1 LIKLLIKYQESNVYK
16 GGKFLMDFEISEE
29 NRMFREAIR
38 DFAEREIAPL
48 VEEAEATHSFPI
60 PLFRK
65 MGEQGFLCPRYPLE
79 MGGGGGD
86 KITECI
92 MVEELCRINVGIA
105 GSLMVQSGLATAPIY
120 RYGSEEQ
127 KEKFLLPAI
136 RGEKI
141 GAFGLT
147 EPDVGS
153 DAAAIKTKAVRDGD
167 SYIINGTKMF
177 ITNGPI
183 CDYVVVAAY
192 TDPSRRGEGINLFI
206 VEKGTPGFTVSRKL
220 DKVGNFSA
228 ETGELVFEDCR
239 VPVGNRIGER
249 EGGGFAQLADTLI
262 SGRITYGARCTGT
275 GQAAYELTFKYAQ
288 ERVQFGK
295 PIGKYQIN
303 RFRIAEM
310 AMYLDVMRSYTYRV
324 AWMYDQG
331 KKVRKESSMV
341 KLFTAEILQKI
352 LADAMQ
358 IHGGYGYM
366 MEYPIQRFWRDGR
379 LFTVTE
385 GTSEIQ
391 HLVIANELGL

>member
-1 LIKLLIKYQESNVYK
+1 
-16 GGKFLMDFEISEE
+16 MDFEFSEE
-29 NRMFREAIR
+29 NRIFQDAIR
-38 DFAEREIAPL
+38 DFALKEIAPL
-48 VEEAEATHSFPI
+48 VDEAEETGVFPKE
-60 PLFRK
+60 LFRR
-65 MGEQGFLCPRYPLE
+65 MGAQGFLCPRYPVEL
-79 MGGGGGD
+79 GGGGGD

-92 MVEELCRINVGIA
+92 MVEELNRICPGIA
-105 GSLMVQSGLATAPIY
+105 AALMAQSGLATQPIY
-120 RYGSEEQ
+120 RYGSEEL
-127 KEKFLLPAI
+127 KREFLMPAL

-153 DAAAIKTKAVRDGD
+153 DAASIRTRALRDGD
-167 SYIINGTKMF
+167 SYVINGTKMF

-192 TDPSRRGEGINLFI
+192 TDPSRRGVGINLFV

-220 DKVGNFSA
+220 DKVGNRSA

-239 VPVGNRIGER
+239 VPASRMIGGK
-249 EGGGFAQLADTLI
+249 EGGGFGQLADTLI
-262 SGRITYGARCTGT
+262 SGRITYGARCVGS
-275 GQAAYELTFKYAQ
+275 GQAAYDLTAQYAK

-295 PIGKYQIN
+295 PIVKFQNTGFKLAE
-303 RFRIAEM
+303 IATHV
-310 AMYLDVMRSYTYRV
+310 DVMRTYTYRA

-331 KKVRKESSMV
+331 KNVRKEAAMV
-341 KLFTAEILQKI
+341 KLFTAEILQTI
-352 LADAMQ
+352 LNQCMQ

-379 LFTVTE
+379 LYTVTE

-391 HLVIANELGL
+391 RMIIAKELGL

>member
-1 LIKLLIKYQESNVYK
+1 
-16 GGKFLMDFEISEE
+16 MDFELSEE
-29 NRMFREAIR
+29 NRIFRDAIR
-38 DFAEREIAPL
+38 DFARKEVAPL
-48 VEEAEATHSFPI
+48 VDEAEETGVFPKQ
-60 PLFRK
+60 LFRM
-65 MGEQGFLCPRYPLE
+65 MGEQGFLCTRYPIEL
-79 MGGGGGD
+79 GGGGGD

-92 MVEELCRINVGIA
+92 MVEELNQVCSGIA
-105 GSLMVQSGLATAPIY
+105 AALMAQSGLATQPIY
-120 RYGSEEQ
+120 KYGSEELKQ
-127 KEKFLLPAI
+127 EFLIPAI
-136 RGEKI
+136 KGEKI

-153 DAAAIKTKAVRDGD
+153 DAASIRTRAVRDGD
-167 SYIINGTKMF
+167 SYVINGTKMF

-192 TDPSRRGEGINLFI
+192 TDPGKRGVGINLFV

-220 DKVGNFSA
+220 DKVGNKSA

-239 VPVGNRIGER
+239 VPATRMIGEK
-249 EGGGFAQLADTLI
+249 EGGGFVQLADTLI

-275 GQAAYELTFKYAQ
+275 GQAAYDLTVQYAK

-295 PIGKYQIN
+295 PIIKFQN
-303 RFRIAEM
+303 TRFQLAEIATNV
-310 AMYLDVMRSYTYRV
+310 DVMRTYTYRV

-331 KKVRKESSMV
+331 KNVRKDAAMV
-341 KLFTAEILQKI
+341 KLFTAEIVQKI
-352 LADAMQ
+352 LNQCMQ

-379 LFTVTE
+379 LYTITE

-391 HLVIANELGL
+391 RLIIAKELDL

>member
-1 LIKLLIKYQESNVYK
+1 
-16 GGKFLMDFEISEE
+16 MDFEISEE

-38 DFAEREIAPL
+38 DFAEKEIVPL
-48 VEEAEATHSFPI
+48 VDEAEATHTFPKQ
-60 PLFRK
+60 LFKK
-65 MGEQGFLCPRYPLE
+65 MGDQSFLCPRYPLE

-92 MVEELCRINVGIA
+92 MVEELCRIDVGIA

-120 RYGSEEQ
+120 RFGSDEQ
-127 KEKFLLPAI
+127 KERFLLPAI

-153 DAAAIKTKAVRDGD
+153 DAAAIKTKAVKDGND
-167 SYIINGTKMF
+167 YIINGTKMF

-183 CDYVVVAAY
+183 CDYVIVAAY
-192 TDPSRRGEGINLFI
+192 TDPTRRGEGINLFI

-239 VPVGNRIGER
+239 VAAKNMIGEK

-275 GQAAYELTFKYAQ
+275 GQAAYELTAKYAK
-288 ERVQFGK
+288 ERIQFGK
-295 PIGKYQIN
+295 PIAKYQIN

-310 AMYLDVMRSYTYRV
+310 AMYLDIMRSYTYRV

>member
-1 LIKLLIKYQESNVYK
+1 
-16 GGKFLMDFEISEE
+16 MDFEISEE

-38 DFAEREIAPL
+38 EFAEREIVPL
-48 VEEAEATHSFPI
+48 VDEAEATHTFPI
-60 PLFRK
+60 PLFKK

-92 MVEELCRINVGIA
+92 MVEELCRIDVGIA
-105 GSLMVQSGLATAPIY
+105 GGLMVQSGLATAPIY
-120 RYGSEEQ
+120 RFGSEEQ
-127 KEKFLLPAI
+127 KEKFLFPAI
-136 RGEKI
+136 KGEKI

-153 DAAAIKTKAVRDGD
+153 DAAAIKTKAVRDGSD
-167 SYIINGTKMF
+167 YLINGTKMF

-192 TDPSRRGEGINLFI
+192 TDPTRRGEGINLFI

-220 DKVGNFSA
+220 DKVGNWTS

-239 VPVGNRIGER
+239 VPAKNMIGEK

-275 GQAAYELTFKYAQ
+275 GQAAYELTAKYAQ

-310 AMYLDVMRSYTYRV
+310 AMYLDIMRTYTYRV

-341 KLFTAEILQKI
+341 KLFTAETLQKI

-379 LFTVTE
+379 LFTITE

-391 HLVIANELGL
+391 HLVIARELGL

>member
-1 LIKLLIKYQESNVYK
+1 
-16 GGKFLMDFEISEE
+16 MDFELSEE
-29 NRMFREAIR
+29 NRIFRDAIR
-38 DFAEREIAPL
+38 DFARKEVAPL
-48 VEEAEATHSFPI
+48 VDEAEETGVFPKQ
-60 PLFRK
+60 LFRM
-65 MGEQGFLCPRYPLE
+65 MGEQGFLCTRYPIEL
-79 MGGGGGD
+79 GGGGGD

-92 MVEELCRINVGIA
+92 MVEELNQVCSGIA
-105 GSLMVQSGLATAPIY
+105 AALMAQSGLATQPIY
-120 RYGSEEQ
+120 KYGSEELKQ
-127 KEKFLLPAI
+127 EFLIPAI
-136 RGEKI
+136 KGEKI

-153 DAAAIKTKAVRDGD
+153 DAASIRTRAVRDGD
-167 SYIINGTKMF
+167 SYVINGTKMF

-192 TDPSRRGEGINLFI
+192 TDPGKRGVGINLFV

-220 DKVGNFSA
+220 DKVGNKSA

-239 VPVGNRIGER
+239 VPATRMIGEK

-275 GQAAYELTFKYAQ
+275 GQAAYDLTVQYAK

-295 PIGKYQIN
+295 PIIKFQN
-303 RFRIAEM
+303 TRFKLAEIATNV
-310 AMYLDVMRSYTYRV
+310 DVMRTYTYRV

-331 KKVRKESSMV
+331 KNVRKDAAMV
-341 KLFTAEILQKI
+341 KLFTAEIVQKI
-352 LADAMQ
+352 LNQCMQ

-379 LFTVTE
+379 LYTITE

-391 HLVIANELGL
+391 RLIIAKELDL

>member
-1 LIKLLIKYQESNVYK
+1 
-16 GGKFLMDFEISEE
+16 MDFELSEE
-29 NRMFREAIR
+29 NRIFRDAIR
-38 DFAEREIAPL
+38 DFARKEVAPL
-48 VEEAEATHSFPI
+48 VDEAEETGVFPKQ
-60 PLFRK
+60 LFRM
-65 MGEQGFLCPRYPLE
+65 MGEQGFLCTRYPIEL
-79 MGGGGGD
+79 GGGGGD

-92 MVEELCRINVGIA
+92 MVEELNQVCSGIA
-105 GSLMVQSGLATAPIY
+105 AALMAQSGLATQPIY
-120 RYGSEEQ
+120 KYGSEELKQ
-127 KEKFLLPAI
+127 EFLIPAI
-136 RGEKI
+136 KGEKI

-153 DAAAIKTKAVRDGD
+153 DAASIRTRAVRDGD
-167 SYIINGTKMF
+167 SYVINGTKMF

-192 TDPSRRGEGINLFI
+192 TDPGKRGVGINLFV

-220 DKVGNFSA
+220 DKVGNKSA

-239 VPVGNRIGER
+239 VPSTRMIGEK

-275 GQAAYELTFKYAQ
+275 GQAAYDLTVQYAKQ
-288 ERVQFGK
+288 RVQFGK
-295 PIGKYQIN
+295 PIIKFQN
-303 RFRIAEM
+303 TRFQLAEIATNV
-310 AMYLDVMRSYTYRV
+310 DVMRTYTYRV

-331 KKVRKESSMV
+331 KNIRKEAAMV
-341 KLFTAEILQKI
+341 KLFTAEIVQKI
-352 LADAMQ
+352 LNQCMQ

-379 LFTVTE
+379 LYTITE

-391 HLVIANELGL
+391 RLIIAKELDL

>member
-1 LIKLLIKYQESNVYK
+1 
-16 GGKFLMDFEISEE
+16 MDFELSEE
-29 NRMFREAIR
+29 NRIFRDAIR
-38 DFAEREIAPL
+38 DFARKDVAPL
-48 VEEAEATHSFPI
+48 VDEAEETGVFPKQ
-60 PLFRK
+60 LFRM
-65 MGEQGFLCPRYPLE
+65 MGEQGFLCTRYPIEL
-79 MGGGGGD
+79 GGGGGD

-92 MVEELCRINVGIA
+92 MVEELNQVCSGIA
-105 GSLMVQSGLATAPIY
+105 AALMAQSGLATQPIY
-120 RYGSEEQ
+120 KYGSEELKQ
-127 KEKFLLPAI
+127 EFLIPAI
-136 RGEKI
+136 KGEKI

-153 DAAAIKTKAVRDGD
+153 DAASIRTRAVRDGD
-167 SYIINGTKMF
+167 SYVINGTKMF

-192 TDPSRRGEGINLFI
+192 TDPGKRGVGINLFV

-220 DKVGNFSA
+220 DKVGNKSA

-239 VPVGNRIGER
+239 VPATRMIGEK

-275 GQAAYELTFKYAQ
+275 GQAAYDLTVQYAK

-295 PIGKYQIN
+295 PIIKFQN
-303 RFRIAEM
+303 TRFQLAEIATNV
-310 AMYLDVMRSYTYRV
+310 DVMRTYTYRV

-331 KKVRKESSMV
+331 KNVRKEAAMV
-341 KLFTAEILQKI
+341 KLFTAEIVQKI
-352 LADAMQ
+352 LNQCMQ

-379 LFTVTE
+379 LYTITE

-391 HLVIANELGL
+391 RLIIAKELGL